1 MNEQLIIKKIWYP
14 PLNMYIFSEVRV
26 PIIRPE
32 IKEDYPT
39 IVCESEPLEIQIRE
53 QEWEEQSPVL
63 MCRDYVKFVDEEEE
77 ESEESIF
84 HDYFRLL
91 MEQQDFIDMYAS
103 LNQDSGSE
111 DDETVK
117 DFFKHHQLP
126 DICSNRYLMR
136 EIYDMTYCSEEDV
149 EIYTDELIE
158 GEPDVERVYRGL
170 DVIREDKKE
179 LAQTTIKLQ
188 FECLDEQEV
197 VVEQLCSPYIP
208 PSNVVYNLES
218 KLNCETRNGGYQLA
232 KLIHLDENPEVAH
245 EIYRIPIK
253 GLDTVCLSIPST
265 LSCRIKFKAGG
276 RYFDVRQEAVRYFYV
291 EGLDI
296 LRLKYDIC
304 LGRKAVKLKR
314 YSEDYMIDVLVCNET
329 RYVEV
334 DLRYESRRN
343 YEQLID
349 LIGPPLIEEH
359 IELDA
364 TEIKGSNWI
373 WCRRKDKKCDCRIRS
388 LMMSE
393 KACHNRKKNK
403 LS

>member
-1 MNEQLIIKKIWYP
+1 MNEQLIVKKIWYP

-32 IKEDYPT
+32 IKEDYPV
-39 IVCESEPLEIQIRE
+39 IVCENDLLTIQFKE
-53 QEWEEQSPVL
+53 QEWEDRSPVL
-63 MCRDYVKFVDEEEE
+63 TYRDDLKIVEEEEEEEE
-77 ESEESIF
+77 ESIF
-84 HDYFRLL
+84 RDYFRLL
-91 MEQQDFIDMYAS
+91 MEQQDCVDIYVA

-117 DFFKHHQLP
+117 NFFKRHQLP

-136 EIYDMTYCSEEDV
+136 QIYDMTYCSEEDV
-149 EIYTDELIE
+149 IICTDELIE
-158 GEPDVERVYRGL
+158 GELDTERIYRGL
-170 DVIREDKKE
+170 DMRREDEKE
-179 LAQTTIKLQ
+179 LAQTFVKLQ

-197 VVEQLCSPYIP
+197 VVEQLYSPYIP
-208 PSNVVYNLES
+208 PSIVVLNLDS
-218 KLNCETRNGGYQLA
+218 KLNCETRDGGYQNATLVQV
-232 KLIHLDENPEVAH
+232 EETPEVVH
-245 EIYRIPIK
+245 ELYRVSVK
-253 GLDTVCLSIPST
+253 GLDTICLSIPST

-276 RYFDVRQEAVRYFYV
+276 RFFDVRQEAVRYYYV

-296 LRLKYDIC
+296 LRLKYDRR

-314 YSEDYMIDVLVCNET
+314 YSEDYMLDILVCDGT
-329 RYVEV
+329 RYVEI
-334 DLRYESRRN
+334 DLRYESRRT

-349 LIGPPLIEEH
+349 LIGPPSIEEH
-359 IELDA
+359 IEIDA
-364 TEIKGSNWI
+364 TEIKESNWT

-393 KACHNRKKNK
+393 KACHNRKRNK